1 MTTWARVACAPLA
14 PRLAPTSRGS
24 APPRP
29 EPAPPGIPRAPSFQP
44 RRRAGQRFGGGG
56 GGAGGGGGGGGGC
69 SPTLSR
75 QTGGAT
81 EAGPEEVSARP
92 GPGREG
98 RPTPP
103 PPGGGG
109 RWGGGPG
116 AGPGGGSGGLWRAP
130 GGRERSVAGRASPG
144 LGAGGVCKPR
154 TRKST
159 FFLLRV

>member
-1 MTTWARVACAPLA
+1 MTTWARVARAPLA

-29 EPAPPGIPRAPSFQP
+29 EPAPPGIPRAPSFQL
-44 RRRAGQRFGGGG
+44 RRRAGQRF
-56 GGAGGGGGGGGGC
+56 GGGGGGGC

-116 AGPGGGSGGLWRAP
+116 AGPGEGSGGLKRPLA
-130 GGRERSVAGRASPG
+130 RAGRDREVSCGPGIPG
-144 LGAGGVCKPR
+144 LGAGGVCKQR